1 MNTAPALQL
10 FGPAH
15 VTVIVVS
22 LLAPLT
28 LALVFRR
35 TKGQPLDRMVRWFLA
50 TLLICNYV
58 GYGLYQWQRGILHWE
73 QMLPFQLCDWT
84 MIAVVVALL
93 KEKRQRWLEVAYFW
107 GIGGSL
113 QALFTPNLQFGFPD
127 CRFFTF
133 FFDHGGIVAGIL
145 YLMISRSFRPTLA
158 SVWRTL
164 LWSEI
169 YLVLTLAVDHVTG
182 VNYGFLLHKPQVA
195 SLLSVLADSR
205 PLYLLQL
212 NGLAIFFFALLY
224 APFAIA
230 DLVRSRGQSVAAV
243 SDVR

>member
-35 TKGQPLDRMVRWFLA
+35 TKGQPLDRMVRFFLA

-58 GYGLYQWQRGILHWE
+58 GYGLYQWQRGILH
-73 QMLPFQLCDWT
+73 
-84 MIAVVVALL
+84 ALL

-212 NGLAIFFFALLY
+212 NCLAIFFFALLY